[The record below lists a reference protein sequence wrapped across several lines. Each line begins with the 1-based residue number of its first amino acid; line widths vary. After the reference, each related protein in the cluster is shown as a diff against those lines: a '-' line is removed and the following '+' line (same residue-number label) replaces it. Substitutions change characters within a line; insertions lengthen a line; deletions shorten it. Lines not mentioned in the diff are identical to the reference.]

1 MPPVHRLVTIT
12 DSDGREYRSRV
23 EDVGD
28 GTLVF
33 ARPLTLP
40 VEHEFAVG
48 QPLLA
53 SWPDPD
59 GLVLA
64 TVTLI
69 QTRAREHLG
78 LWVTAVEDLRRQQ
91 RRQYVRVPALGPI
104 ELRPTEPVVADGVAG
119 QLLDVSEAAL
129 RCALRAA
136 DAQAAASAPA
146 LLASFTLADT
156 RFAVPATMLRAE
168 PSRKDD
174 QLAECVLTFDID
186 EREAAELRRRVF
198 AEQLRLRRAR
208 TAAAF

>member
-12 DSDGREYRSRV
+12 DSDGREYCSRV

-28 GTLVF
+28 GVLVF

-69 QTRAREHLG
+69 ETRAREHLG

-91 RRQYVRVPALGPI
+91 RRQYVRVPALGPL
-104 ELRPTEPVVADGVAG
+104 ELASTGGEQVSG

-129 RCALRAA
+129 RCALRIA
-136 DAQAAASAPA
+136 DAEAATNVAG
-146 LLASFTLADT
+146 LLAGFTLAET
-156 RFAVPATMLRAE
+156 RFSVPATLLRTE

-198 AEQLRLRRAR
+198 AEQLRLRRAHI
-208 TAAAF
+208 AAAS

>member
-12 DSDGREYRSRV
+12 DSDGREYCSRV
-23 EDVGD
+23 EDVDD
-28 GTLVF
+28 GLLVF

-59 GLVLA
+59 GLTLA

-69 QTRAREHLG
+69 ETRAREHLG
-78 LWVTAVEDLRRQQ
+78 LWVTEVEDLRRQQ
-91 RRQYVRVPALGPI
+91 RRQFVRVPAAGPL
-104 ELRPTEPVVADGVAG
+104 ELTWTEGGSVAG

-129 RCALRAA
+129 RCALRIA
-136 DAQAAASAPA
+136 DAEAATNVAG
-146 LLASFTLADT
+146 LLAGFTLAET
-156 RFAVPATMLRAE
+156 RFSVPATLLRTE

-208 TAAAF
+208 SVAAS